1 MRQNR
6 AVQLSLIATA
16 IILFIFTLN
25 ISKKMELIDTHCH
38 LFYEDMKND
47 ISAVLNRARELDVNR
62 FICVGT
68 NLDDSRECLILA
80 DAHENIYASAGVHPH
95 DSKDAPEDYLDQI
108 AELMTS
114 SKMVAVGE
122 MGLDYFRNISD
133 PKIQLNIFREQLAL
147 AEQLQKPVIFH
158 NREADEDVIKL
169 LSEFPNIT
177 GVAHCFS
184 STLDTAKT
192 FVEMGFYISF
202 SGNLTFKNSH
212 LPDVAKEL
220 PLEKLLVETDSP
232 YLSPV
237 PFRGRPNEPG
247 RTRFVAEKLAEIHG
261 VSLKIVAD
269 KTTENATELFNL

>member
-1 MRQNR
+1 
-6 AVQLSLIATA
+6 
-16 IILFIFTLN
+16 
-25 ISKKMELIDTHCH
+25 MELIDTHCH
-38 LFYEDMKND
+38 LFYKDLKND
-47 ISAVLNRARELDVNR
+47 LDNMLNRANELGVNR
-62 FICVGT
+62 FITVGT

-80 DAHENIYASAGVHPH
+80 DAHENIFASAGVHPH

-261 VSLKIVAD
+261 VSLKIIAD